1 MSNGEGIP
9 LSIPPQSVRL
19 QEFFARLERHPPF
32 AGFAE
37 AYQGLVS
44 ILEAVEDELTGIE
57 NNPANWRMDGRL
69 YPPQPDHWS
78 TVDGHPHVTRMRAR
92 GHNVFI
98 ALNGAIEIRYKGDE
112 ALVLSKAGSDGRKV
126 WDP

>member
-1 MSNGEGIP
+1 M
-9 LSIPPQSVRL
+9 
-19 QEFFARLERHPPF
+19 ERHPPF
-32 AGFAE
+32 ASLEE

-57 NNPANWRMDGRL
+57 NNPANWRVDGRL

-78 TVDGHPHVTRMRAR
+78 AVDGHPQVTRMRAR

-98 ALNGAIEIRYKGDE
+98 ATNGAIEIRYKGDE
-112 ALVLSKAGSDGRKV
+112 ALVLSKAGSNGRKV